1 MARACGHDYAA
12 ACHLVSS
19 IEIDGVRIPFAS
31 PVLLWKTKQTH
42 REKDELDL
50 VFLRKLLMDRGEWP
64 VTRAPSTRPPSG
76 ANEPGIRRYIC
87 GFWGGFMAR

>member
-1 MARACGHDYAA
+1 
-12 ACHLVSS
+12 VSS

-64 VTRAPSTRPPSG
+64 VT
-76 ANEPGIRRYIC
+76 
-87 GFWGGFMAR
+87 